1 MVLGPHAFTLR
12 QLQYIVSVA
21 DELSFRRAATR
32 CRVSQPSLSS
42 QIAQVEEALGVRLF
56 ERSHKQVIV
65 STVGR
70 DLVAR
75 ARRLVRDADEIQWA
89 AQGASDPL
97 SGTLRLGVLA
107 TVSPYLLP
115 AVTLPLR
122 KEFAHLR
129 IEWIEDKTEPLVQKL
144 ANGEIAG
151 AIVAL
156 EADIGDVE
164 IEIIAKDPFFLVTR
178 PEHPLATSTGRV
190 SAAELRDQELMLLD
204 DGHCFREQALE
215 VCSRA
220 GARQG
225 EFRATSLSTLV
236 HMIAGGGGATL
247 LPAIA
252 IDAEARRARLHVRP
266 LAVPFAQRTI
276 GLIWRKSSPE
286 HALRAI
292 CAAIRTSYP
301 HSARPTHAPTRNRS
315 SRRRPPAAS

>member
-1 MVLGPHAFTLR
+1 MLSGPHAFTLR

-21 DELSFRRAATR
+21 DELSFRRAAAR

-42 QIAQVEEALGVRLF
+42 QIAQVEEVLGVRLF

-75 ARRLVRDADEIQWA
+75 ARRLLRDADEIQWA
-89 AQGASDPL
+89 GQRAADPL
-97 SGTLRLGVLA
+97 SGTLRLGILA

-122 KEFAHLR
+122 KELARLR
-129 IEWIEDKTEPLVQKL
+129 IEWIEDKTEPLVQRL
-144 ANGEIAG
+144 ADGEIEG

-164 IEIIAKDPFFLVTR
+164 RQVIAKDPFFLVTR
-178 PEHPLATSTGRV
+178 PEHPLATSTDRV
-190 SAAELRDQELMLLD
+190 SAAELRDQELLLLD

-220 GARQG
+220 GATQS
-225 EFRATSLSTLV
+225 EFRATSLSTLI

-247 LPAIA
+247 IPALA
-252 IDAEARRARLHVRP
+252 IDAEVRRARLHVRP
-266 LAVPFAQRTI
+266 LAIPFAQRTI

-286 HALRAI
+286 VTLRAV
-292 CAAIRTSYP
+292 CTTIRASYP
-301 HSARPTHAPTRNRS
+301 HSPRIWGADRARRKGAIS
-315 SRRRPPAAS
+315 

>member
-1 MVLGPHAFTLR
+1 MLSGPHTFTLR

-21 DELSFRRAATR
+21 DELSFRRAAAR
-32 CRVSQPSLSS
+32 CGVSQPSLSS
-42 QIAQVEEALGVRLF
+42 QIAQVEDALGVRLF
-56 ERSHKQVIV
+56 ERSRKQVLV

-75 ARRLVRDADEIQWA
+75 ARRLLRDADEIQWA

-115 AVTLPLR
+115 AITLPLR
-122 KEFAHLR
+122 KEFARLR
-129 IEWIEDKTEPLVQKL
+129 IEWVEDKTAPLVQKL
-144 ANGEIAG
+144 ANGEIEG

-164 IEIIAKDPFFLVTR
+164 RQVIAKDPFFLVTR
-178 PEHPLATSTGRV
+178 AEHPLATSTGRV
-190 SAAELRDQELMLLD
+190 SAAELRDQELLLLD

-215 VCSRA
+215 ICSRS
-220 GARQG
+220 GAKQS
-225 EFRATSLSTLV
+225 EFRATSLSTLIQ
-236 HMIAGGGGATL
+236 MIAGGGGATL

-266 LAVPFAQRTI
+266 LAVPFAHRTI

-292 CAAIRTSYP
+292 CTTIRASYP
-301 HSARPTHAPTRNRS
+301 DGPRIRGTDSV
-315 SRRRPPAAS
+315 RRKDAIS